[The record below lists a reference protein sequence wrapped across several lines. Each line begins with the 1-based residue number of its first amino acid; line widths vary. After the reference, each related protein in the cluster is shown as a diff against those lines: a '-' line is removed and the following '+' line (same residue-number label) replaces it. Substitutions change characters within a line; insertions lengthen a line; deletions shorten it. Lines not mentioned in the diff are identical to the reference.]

1 MKKLFYSASEFA
13 AMQQRA
19 EKAEATVNAVAAHFG
34 EEANAEGFV
43 LADAVASLGTVE
55 ETETKPN
62 ARLVALAT
70 KYSVEVAG
78 DGDDAVIDAL
88 EERMETYA
96 GVTVPPASPK
106 SKEEKIEADPK
117 ANYTLTP
124 FEASVRAEAEKE
136 AKFDNPVLD

>member
-1 MKKLFYSASEFA
+1 MFVKQATFDAMKS
-13 AMQQRA
+13 RA
-19 EKAEATVNAVAAHFG
+19 ESAEATVAAINNLFGEAATADGFDVVAAIK
-34 EEANAEGFV
+34 
-43 LADAVASLGTVE
+43 SLGTAE
-55 ETETKPN
+55 ETKTETKPN
-62 ARLVALAT
+62 ARLAALAT
-70 KYSVEVAG
+70 KYNVEVAG

-106 SKEEKIEADPK
+106 SKEEKIETDPK

-124 FEASVRAEAEKE
+124 FEAAVRAEAEKE

>member
-19 EKAEATVNAVAAHFG
+19 EKAEATVKAVAAHFG

-62 ARLVALAT
+62 AALAALAT
-70 KYSVEVAG
+70 KYNVEAEG
-78 DGDDAVIDAL
+78 TDDAAVIKAL
-88 EERMETYA
+88 DERMETYK
-96 GVTVPPASPK
+96 GVTVPPVSPK
-106 SKEEKIEADPK
+106 GSEEKIEGDPK
-117 ANYTLTP
+117 AEYPMTP
-124 FEASVRAEAEKE
+124 FEASVRAAADKE
-136 AKFDNPVLD
+136 AKFDQPVL